1 MENKKEY
8 LVSIIMPLYNG
19 EKFIE
24 ETIQSILNQS
34 YKNWELIITDD
45 KSKDKGPEIVEN
57 YSKLD
62 KRIKLIKL
70 QENGGAAVSRNRSIK
85 EAKGKYIAF
94 LDSDDLWTEKK
105 LEKQIDFM
113 EKNRYDF
120 TFTKYQQ
127 ISEEGKKTGRYIEV
141 PKKINY
147 KKTLLYNRVG
157 CLTAIY
163 NQESLGKVYMP
174 LIRKRQDYALW
185 LKILK
190 MTSGYGLN
198 ENLAYYRLRKNSI
211 SSNKIELLKWHW
223 ILYRDIEK
231 MSVHKSIF
239 YEISYILV
247 KILRIK

>member
-1 MENKKEY
+1 MKNKKEP

-19 EKFIE
+19 EEFIE
-24 ETIQSILNQS
+24 ETLQSILNQN

-45 KSKDKGPEIVEN
+45 KSTDKGPEIVEN
-57 YSKLD
+57 YSKLET
-62 KRIKLIKL
+62 RIKLIKL
-70 QENGGAAVSRNRSIK
+70 QENSGAAVSRNRSIK

-94 LDSDDLWTEKK
+94 LDSDDLWKNEK

-113 EKNRYDF
+113 EKNKYDF

-127 ISEEGKKTGRYIEV
+127 MNENGEKMEKYIEV
-141 PKKINY
+141 PSKINY
-147 KKTLLYNRVG
+147 KRALFYNPVG

-163 NQESLGKVYMP
+163 NQESLGKIYMP

-190 MTSGYGLN
+190 ITSGYGLN

-211 SSNKIELLKWHW
+211 SANKVEMLKWHW
-223 ILYRDIEK
+223 ILYREVEK
-231 MSVHKSIF
+231 MNISKSIF

-247 KILRIK
+247 KIFGIK